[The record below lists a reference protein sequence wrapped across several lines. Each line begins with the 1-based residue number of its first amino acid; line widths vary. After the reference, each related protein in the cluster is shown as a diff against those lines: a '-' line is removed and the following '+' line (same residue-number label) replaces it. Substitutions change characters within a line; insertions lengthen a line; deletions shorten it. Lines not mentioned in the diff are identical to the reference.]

1 MESVPVH
8 EEAGVLFW
16 VRNRTYPPFLGQKG
30 NVSGYPPFLGKNY
43 NVSWLPSC
51 SRYDRA
57 LTLYFS
63 EILQNIDRGGGMRF
77 TPNVRTLFTTN

>member
-63 EILQNIDRGGGMRF
+63 EILSIQ
-77 TPNVRTLFTTN
+77 LFIASGYWASTHKYIH